1 MTIIVILVEKISVI
15 RHTILIGRGNN
26 DIKWG
31 SLENILA
38 EKWHLRKAWKKMIM
52 LLGTRVF
59 ICLMA
64 VYSAM
69 RYN

>member
-38 EKWHLRKAWKKMIM
+38 EK
-52 LLGTRVF
+52 
-59 ICLMA
+59 
-64 VYSAM
+64 
-69 RYN
+69 

>member
-52 LLGTRVF
+52 LLGTLEMSLD
-59 ICLMA
+59 CLRFH
-64 VYSAM
+64 S
-69 RYN
+69 